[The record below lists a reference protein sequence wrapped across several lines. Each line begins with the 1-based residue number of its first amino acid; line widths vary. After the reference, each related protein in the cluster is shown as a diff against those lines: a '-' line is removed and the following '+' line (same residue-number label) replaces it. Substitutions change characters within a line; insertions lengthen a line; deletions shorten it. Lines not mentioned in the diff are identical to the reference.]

1 MASRLQLQADLEALN
16 IGKPYFQPPSSVRLT
31 YPCILY
37 DGARSEVTYASDR
50 AYTITKQYTLIYVT
64 RDPDEAQA
72 SIETIVRAFPM
83 CSHDRSYVAD
93 NLHHE
98 VFSLFY

>member
-1 MASRLQLQADLEALN
+1 MASRLQLQDDLEALN
-16 IGKPYFQPPSSVRLT
+16 IGKPYFQPPSSVHLS
-31 YPCILY
+31 YPCIIY
-37 DGARSEVTYASDR
+37 EGARSDVTYASDR
-50 AYTITKQYTLIYVT
+50 AYNIINQYTITYVA